1 LHFCPIIAH
10 GTVIIKTSYYG
21 TARFLTFSLRRSS
34 HAPQAIGMPPKTKL
48 ATTSEGVVGEGS
60 DAPKLKT
67 EDLVEA
73 LLDPRVLEA
82 LMKALTPFKT
92 SIETT
97 LDKKLESFG
106 ATLRYIK
113 AENGVL
119 ADKCKALSAEN
130 VELKKQI
137 EACSQRVEE
146 CERYSR
152 SDNLIFRGLPERS
165 SAEVASAAPSLQDG
179 STLRESHTSVEET
192 VSAFIKDTLHVDV
205 LPSDIS
211 TAHRIKGGAKDT
223 VRPIIVR
230 FASRRVRNLV
240 FGAKKLLK
248 EAPSRVYISE
258 HLTKTDSELFFEAR
272 RLLREKKIFAAW
284 TQNGLVHVRHS
295 QDPAA
300 RATIVRNRA
309 DLAVRP

>member
-1 LHFCPIIAH
+1 
-10 GTVIIKTSYYG
+10 
-21 TARFLTFSLRRSS
+21 
-34 HAPQAIGMPPKTKL
+34 MPPKTKL

-106 ATLRYIK
+106 ATLRSIK

-230 FASRRVRNLV
+230 LASRRVRNLV
-240 FGAKKLLK
+240 FGAKKISRRHLLVCTYRNTLRRRILSCS
-248 EAPSRVYISE
+248 SRRV
-258 HLTKTDSELFFEAR
+258 DFFAR
-272 RLLREKKIFAAW
+272 RKSSLPGPRMASSMYATHR
-284 TQNGLVHVRHS
+284 TQQPG
-295 QDPAA
+295 
-300 RATIVRNRA
+300 
-309 DLAVRP
+309 RPSFETVQT